1 MTILEIVKKLEE
13 NNRQQS
19 NNAKEIQSLKDELTK
34 KEIKKL
40 NLKDEN
46 TKLKRQQIKV
56 ELSDVV
62 KQLKKDWNVECVFTK
77 VDPIFVRRVD
87 ENREW
92 VGCSSAEEICNL
104 ARGSYLKFTFRAG
117 NHSAKIV
124 RPFEP
129 EAIEKTG
136 RKLRDLVDVEIAGR
150 YERRAYHTISIRRDE
165 VKNYIFEGS
174 VGSFTSGDGV
184 VVIQAG
190 LNREIEEE
198 NEKYE

>member
-19 NNAKEIQSLKDELTK
+19 NNAKEIQSLKDELTR

-56 ELSDVV
+56 EISDVV

-77 VDPIFVRRVD
+77 VEPIRVRRVD

-92 VGCSSAEEICNL
+92 VACSAEEICNL

-117 NHSAKIV
+117 NRSAQII

-129 EAIEKTG
+129 EAIQKTG

-150 YERRAYHTISIRRDE
+150 YERRAYHEISFRRDE

-174 VGSFTSGDGV
+174 VGSFISGDSV

-198 NEKYE
+198 NAKYE